1 MIDNISPE
9 NIKYAIKKY
18 TKGGSVMPDDVKAE
32 LKEFRENIE
41 TASEEDKKYL
51 QKAIDSIVSKYP
63 DQEDINFID
72 NEDNSIENL
81 YGGNWYK
88 KNNTKLLG
96 NIKIDKSRYGKEIQV
111 LTGDITVLNNIDA
124 PDDFDQFI
132 KNINIGI
139 SDIKT
144 TVSESILKVENQQ
157 FVVKIIEQSNNDIG
171 KKAVAK
177 KVKKEESLNEDYEAP
192 QPKLQTYE
200 QIYSILND
208 KISNEELKAYIYY
221 KDSINQKLSDAWYE
235 MAKYGEDTRS
245 KNQKIKDWVN
255 EGILF
260 YYKGSYL
267 PLPIYASGD
276 IYEKISRIVKG
287 GENSGQDID
296 FITENYGEEVLK
308 NQLVVLNNSFKKVYE
323 NRLTITGN
331 DDAKSLILKPISKFA
346 KNHFINN
353 INSIDVFKWWA
364 SGKAENKGKPDFYKL
379 DGRTYQQDT
388 FDKLSLTEA
397 YCLWLTINRN
407 KIDFKGNLSYS
418 DIIYFYIEKRSK
430 QAPSHLS
437 DAQVEK
443 WKAQMA
449 RTKAKAAE
457 EGNRLFLL
465 FLKEE
470 LSLEQ
475 KVTIET
481 QWNSQFNNYL
491 KPDFLK
497 IPVAFNLA
505 KSYYDEDPF
514 IVKDEK
520 REAVSFIFN
529 EGSGCLAYDVGV
541 GKTMSAIMVMEQ
553 FIIAGYS
560 KRPFVVVPNQTY
572 KQWLSEIKGLLPH
585 RKINGLFNLGV
596 DYSDE
601 ILDENNNVRKL
612 DEGSITVLTYEG
624 FARLGFN
631 QKTESDLLSELY
643 EILNQGGA
651 DEMMSEKKKASFYS
665 KLESLIGKGLKGTN
679 VEIESLGLDFVCFDE
694 AHALK
699 KVFTSVKGEA
709 ESSGKKAKQQY
720 KIQAGSPSDTALKG
734 FMISQYILKN
744 NNNRNVLMLTAT
756 PFTNS
761 PLEVFSMLSMVA
773 YNQLDSLGL
782 KNITDFF
789 DNYIDVNSELIV
801 NHKLQPQYKEIVKG
815 FNNLPSL
822 QKIILRYFNYK
833 EGDDIGVV
841 RPNKIVIPY
850 TKKLINNEIVKL
862 SKEEEVTCNIE
873 MSFAQKRFMAD
884 VVAYAEGKGELGYAK
899 HSNEDDLDAEQ
910 LNDSDADTIDDNS
923 LTDKEKSGVRALRS
937 MNFARNIALSPYLY
951 EYNDLGEPTYLEY
964 INTSPKLKYVME
976 CIKSVKK
983 YHEERNEPMS
993 GQVIYMDRGLKY
1005 FNLIMDYLIYEVGFE
1020 KHEVGEITA
1029 KMSVDKKRIAQDSF
1043 LGRKYNE
1050 KTKEYENISD
1060 SQRMKVLLG
1069 SSSIKEGINLQKK
1082 STVLYNCF
1090 LDWNPTDMIQL
1101 QGRIWRQ
1108 QNEFMN
1114 VRIVNPLMIDSI
1126 DIFMF
1131 QKLEEKT
1138 ARINSIWS
1146 NDGKSVL
1153 RIEEIDPQEI
1163 KYALIKDPKVL
1174 ALFEVEVKNTKIQ
1187 DDVNSL
1193 KSIQDRLIE
1202 YKRNVSQLDYLKD
1215 DINKIIT
1222 DFAASKKDLDI
1233 IQKVNYLINFFKT
1246 EYPKDDQ
1253 GKVMIGS
1260 YERKYQMQE
1269 INKKFKPEDI
1279 SNYEK
1284 PFRPY
1289 WLDRAIEY
1297 KRLIEKEN
1305 KDLLNPRDIKLEN
1318 IDSYIEESKAK
1329 ILALQ
1334 DEAKFLASPEFI
1346 DKRTEEIILERE
1358 KNKFE
1363 LKSIPTLIN
1372 EFERLNYLLS
1382 IKRLKEPVKEKVTV
1396 YDSCE
1401 LIDESGVRKI
1411 DDESIRKLTECV
1423 EALPQTKLSHI
1434 DENEQYTDERKLLHY
1449 EIINELKKQI
1459 SCIKNDKPIAI
1470 LTGGSPASGKSS
1482 FLKTYAPYLLNEA
1495 IFKIDADEIRAKL
1508 PEYKGWNATAT
1519 HAETKDI
1526 VNTLLTDKEIGVPC
1540 DFDLIYDGTMNST
1553 KNYLPLIGTL
1563 KRLGYQVFI
1572 VYMDRVPYAEVKKRM
1587 LERYQKTG
1595 RFVPVSVIDDFFGKG
1610 KEALNDLKKIV
1621 DGYMVVDASS
1631 RDYNIIEKG
1640 GIELPHDRNYNAISE
1655 PNRVSKIKNKLI
1667 QLAKLI

>member
-9 NIKYAIKKY
+9 NIKHAIKKY
-18 TKGGSVMPDDVKAE
+18 IKGGSVMPDDVKSE

-63 DQEDINFID
+63 DQEQLDFID
-72 NEDNSIENL
+72 KEDNSIEDL

-88 KNNTKLLG
+88 RNNTKLLG
-96 NIKIDKSRYGKEIQV
+96 NLKIDKSRYGKEIQV

-124 PDDFDQFI
+124 PDNFDQFI

-144 TVSESILKVENQQ
+144 TVSQEILKIENQQ
-157 FVVKIIEQSNNDIG
+157 FLVKIIEKSNNDIG

-192 QPKLQTYE
+192 QPKLQTY
-200 QIYSILND
+200 QQVYQSLNEN
-208 KISNEELKAYIYY
+208 ISNEELKAYIYY
-221 KDSINQKLSDAWYE
+221 KESINQQLSDEWYI

-245 KNQKIKDWVN
+245 KNQKVKDWVN

-296 FITENYGEEVLK
+296 FITENYGDEVLK
-308 NQLVVLNNSFKKVYE
+308 NQLVVLNNSFQKVYE

-346 KNHFINN
+346 KNHFIEN
-353 INSIDVFKWWA
+353 INSIDVFKWWS

-379 DGRTYQQDT
+379 DGRTYQQTT

-397 YCLWLTINRN
+397 YCLWLTVNRN
-407 KIDFKGNLSYS
+407 KLDIKGNLSYN

-437 DAQVEK
+437 DSQVEK

-449 RTKAKAAE
+449 RTKAKSAE
-457 EGNRLFLL
+457 EGNRLFSL

-497 IPVAFNLA
+497 IPVAFNITE
-505 KSYYDEDPF
+505 SFYDEQPF
-514 IVKDEK
+514 IVKPEK

-631 QKTESDLLSELY
+631 KRTENELLSELY

-665 KLESLIGKGLKGTN
+665 KLENLIGKGLKGTN

-720 KIQAGSPSDTALKG
+720 KIQSGSPSDTALKG

-744 NNNRNVLMLTAT
+744 NKNRNVLMLTAT

-833 EGDDIGVV
+833 EGDDIGVI

-850 TKKLINNEIVKL
+850 TKKLVNNEVVKL
-862 SKEEEVTCNIE
+862 SKEEEITCNIE
-873 MSFAQKRFMAD
+873 MSFAQKRFMSD
-884 VVAYAEGKGELGYAK
+884 VVAYAEGKSELGYAK
-899 HSNEDDLDAEQ
+899 HSNEDDVDSEQ
-910 LNDSDADTIDDNS
+910 LNDSDEDTIDDSS

-951 EYNDLGEPTYLEY
+951 EYNDLGQPTYLEY

-976 CIKSVKK
+976 CIKSIKK
-983 YHEERNEPMS
+983 YHEDHNEPMS

-1005 FNLIMDYLIYEVGFE
+1005 FNLIIDYLVYEVGFE
-1020 KHEVGEITA
+1020 RHEVGEITA
-1029 KMSVDKKRIAQDSF
+1029 KMSVDKKRISQDSF

-1050 KTKEYENISD
+1050 KTKEYENITD
-1060 SQRMKVLLG
+1060 SERIKVLLG

-1153 RIEEIDPQEI
+1153 KIEEIDPQEI

-1187 DDVNSL
+1187 DDINSL
-1193 KSIQDRLIE
+1193 KSVQDRLVE
-1202 YKRNVSQLDYLKD
+1202 YKSNLKAIDYSKD
-1215 DINKIIT
+1215 SINKIIS
-1222 DFAASKKDLDI
+1222 DFAPSKIDLDI
-1233 IQKVNYLINFFKT
+1233 IQKINFLITLFKS
-1246 EYPKDDQ
+1246 EYPKDDS
-1253 GKVMIGS
+1253 GKIMVSS
-1260 YERKYQMQE
+1260 YDRKYAWEE
-1269 INKKFKPEDI
+1269 IMKKYKPEDI

-1284 PFRPY
+1284 PYRPY
-1289 WLDRAIEY
+1289 WLDRVIEN

-1305 KDLLNPRDIKLEN
+1305 KDLLNPRN
-1318 IDSYIEESKAK
+1318 INSEKIDDYIEESKIK
-1329 ILALQ
+1329 IQSLQ
-1334 DEAKFLASPEFI
+1334 DEAKFLASPEYV
-1346 DKRTEEIILERE
+1346 DKRTQEIIIDRE
-1358 KNKFE
+1358 KNKYE

-1382 IKRLKEPVKEKVTV
+1382 IKRLKEPKKEKVTV

-1401 LIDESGVRKI
+1401 LIDEKGVRKI
-1411 DDESIRKLTECV
+1411 DEESIRKLTECV
-1423 EALPQTKLSHI
+1423 ESLPQTKSMHI
-1434 DENEQYTDERKLLHY
+1434 DINGDYTDERKLLHY

-1459 SCIKNDKPIAI
+1459 SCLKNEQPIAI

-1482 FLKTYAPYLLNEA
+1482 FLKTYAPYLLNDA
-1495 IFKIDADEIRAKL
+1495 IFKIDADEVRAKL
-1508 PEYKGWNATAT
+1508 PEYKGWNANST
-1519 HAETKDI
+1519 HLETKDI
-1526 VNTLLTDKEIGVPC
+1526 INSLLTDKEIGVPC
-1540 DFDLIYDGTMNST
+1540 EFDLIYDGTMNST

-1563 KRLGYQVFI
+1563 KRLGYKVFI
-1572 VYMDRVPYAEVKKRM
+1572 VYMDRVPYKEVKERM
-1587 LERYQKTG
+1587 LSRYQKTG
-1595 RFVPVSVIDDFFGKG
+1595 RFVPVSVIDDFFSKG
-1610 KEALNDLKKIV
+1610 KEALDELKNVV
-1621 DGYMVVDASS
+1621 DGYMVVDAST
-1631 RDYNIIEKG
+1631 RDYNILEKG
-1640 GIELPHDRNYNAISE
+1640 GMEIPADRNYQTISE
-1655 PNRVSKIKNKLI
+1655 PNRVAKIKNKLI

>member
-1 MIDNISPE
+1 MIDNIHPE
-9 NIKYAIKKY
+9 NLKNAIKKY
-18 TKGGSVMPDDVKAE
+18 ALGGSIMPDDVKSE
-32 LKEFRENIE
+32 LKEFRETIE

-51 QKAIDSIVSKYP
+51 QKAIDFIVSKYP
-63 DQEDINFID
+63 DQDELNLIDI
-72 NEDNSIENL
+72 EDNSIKDL

-111 LTGDITVLNNIDA
+111 LTGDISVLNNIDA

-139 SDIKT
+139 SDIQT
-144 TVSESILKVENQQ
+144 TISEEILKVENQQ
-157 FVVKIIEQSNNDIG
+157 FIVKIIERSNNDIG

-177 KVKKEESLNEDYEAP
+177 KVKKQESLNEDYEAP
-192 QPKLQTYE
+192 QPKLQTY
-200 QIYSILND
+200 QQVYQSLNEN
-208 KISNEELKAYIYY
+208 ISNEELKAYIYY
-221 KDSINQKLSDAWYE
+221 KESIGQELSAEWYS

-245 KNQKIKDWVN
+245 ITEKIKDWVT

-276 IYEKISRIVKG
+276 IYEKIGKIVKG

-296 FITENYGEEVLK
+296 FITKNYGDDILK
-308 NQLVVLNNSFKKVYE
+308 NQLVVLKDAFQKVYD
-323 NRLTITGN
+323 NRLLITGN
-331 DDAKSLILKPISKFA
+331 DDSKSLILKPISKFA
-346 KNHFINN
+346 KNNFIENT
-353 INSIDVFKWWA
+353 NSIDVFKWWA
-364 SGKAENKGKPDFYKL
+364 IGKSENRGKPDFYKL
-379 DGRTYQQDT
+379 EGSTYKQNT
-388 FDKLSLTEA
+388 FDKLSLTDA
-397 YCLWLTINRN
+397 YCLWLAINRN
-407 KIDFKGNLSYS
+407 KLDIKGNLSYN
-418 DIIYFYIEKRSK
+418 DIIYFYIDKRSK
-430 QAPSHLS
+430 QAPSYLS
-437 DAQVEK
+437 DSEVEK
-443 WKAQMA
+443 WKAQIA
-449 RTKAKAAE
+449 RTKAKATE
-457 EGNRLFLL
+457 EGNRLFSL

-481 QWNSQFNNYL
+481 QWNSTYNNYL

-497 IPVAFNLA
+497 IPVAFNITE
-505 KSYYDEDPF
+505 SFYDEEPF
-514 IVKDEK
+514 IIKPEK

-612 DEGSITVLTYEG
+612 DEGSISVLTYEG
-624 FARLGFN
+624 FAKLGFS
-631 QKTESDLLSELY
+631 QKTESELLAELY

-665 KLESLIGKGLKGTN
+665 KLETLIGKGLKGTN

-720 KIQAGSPSDTALKG
+720 KIQSGSPSDTALKG

-744 NNNRNVLMLTAT
+744 NKNRNVLMLTAT

-789 DNYIDVNSELIV
+789 DNYIDINSELIV

-833 EGDDIGVV
+833 EGDDIGVI
-841 RPNKIVIPY
+841 RPNKIVIPF
-850 TKKLINNEIVKL
+850 TKKLVNNEVVKL

-884 VVAYAEGKGELGYAK
+884 VVAYAEGKGELGYVK
-899 HSNEDDLDAEQ
+899 NSNEDDLDSEQ
-910 LNDSDADTIDDNS
+910 FSDEDTISDSS
-923 LTDKEKSGVRALRS
+923 LTEKEKSGVRALRS
-937 MNFARNIALSPYLY
+937 MNFSRNIALSPYLY
-951 EYNDLGEPTYLEY
+951 EYNDLGQPTYLDY

-976 CIKSVKK
+976 CIRSIKK
-983 YHEERNEPMS
+983 YHEEHNEPMS

-1005 FNLIMDYLIYEVGFE
+1005 FNLIIDYLVYEVGFE
-1020 KHEVGEITA
+1020 RHEVGEITA
-1029 KMSVDKKRIAQDSF
+1029 KMSVDKKRISQDSF

-1050 KTKEYENISD
+1050 KTKEYENITD
-1060 SQRMKVLLG
+1060 SERMKVLLG

-1082 STVLYNCF
+1082 STCLYNCF

-1153 RIEEIDPQEI
+1153 KIEEIDPQEI

-1174 ALFEVEVKNTKIQ
+1174 ALFEVEVKNTKI
-1187 DDVNSL
+1187 
-1193 KSIQDRLIE
+1193 
-1202 YKRNVSQLDYLKD
+1202 KD
-1215 DINKIIT
+1215 DINSIKSVEDRLISYKSSLNTLSRHKDEIDELLT
-1222 DFAASKKDLDI
+1222 QIAPSKKDLDI
-1233 IQKVNYLINFFKT
+1233 IQKVNFLITFFKS
-1246 EYPKDDQ
+1246 EYPKDDF
-1253 GKVMIGS
+1253 GKIIIS
-1260 YERKYQMQE
+1260 DYEKRYSMDE
-1269 INKKFKPEDI
+1269 ILKKFKQEDI
-1279 SNYEK
+1279 SNVQR

-1289 WLDRAIEY
+1289 WLDYSIES

-1305 KDLLNPRDIKLEN
+1305 KDLLNPRNIKAER
-1318 IDSYIEESKAK
+1318 IDSYIDESKQK
-1329 ILALQ
+1329 VIALT
-1334 DEAKFLASPEFI
+1334 EEVKFLESEEYVA
-1346 DKRTEEIILERE
+1346 KRTKEIILDRE
-1358 KNKFE
+1358 KNKYE
-1363 LKSIPTLIN
+1363 LKSVPTLIN

-1382 IKRLKEPVKEKVTV
+1382 IKRLKEPKKEKVV

-1401 LIDESGVRKI
+1401 LIDEEGVRKI
-1411 DDESIRKLTECV
+1411 DEESIKKLTACV
-1423 EALPQTKLSHI
+1423 ESLPQTKSMYI
-1434 DENEQYTDERKLLHY
+1434 DINGDYTDERKLLHY
-1449 EIINELKKQI
+1449 EIINELKEQI
-1459 SCIKNDKPIAI
+1459 NCLTNEQPIAI

-1482 FLKTYAPYLLNEA
+1482 FLKTYAPYLLNDA
-1495 IFKIDADEIRAKL
+1495 LFKIDADEVRAKL
-1508 PEYKGWNATAT
+1508 PEYKGWNANST
-1519 HAETKDI
+1519 HSETKDI
-1526 VNTLLTDKEIGVPC
+1526 INTLLTDKEIGVPC
-1540 DFDLIYDGTMNST
+1540 QFDMIYDGTMNST

-1563 KRLGYQVFI
+1563 KRLGYKVFI
-1572 VYMDRVPYAEVKKRM
+1572 VYMDKVPYKEVKERM
-1587 LERYQKTG
+1587 LSRYQKTG
-1595 RFVPVSVIDDFFGKG
+1595 RFVPISVIDDFFSKG
-1610 KEALNDLKKIV
+1610 KEALDELKNVV
-1621 DGYMVVDASS
+1621 DGYMVVDAST
-1631 RDYNIIEKG
+1631 RDYNILEKG
-1640 GIELPHDRNYNAISE
+1640 GMEIPIDRNYQAISE
-1655 PNRVSKIKNKLI
+1655 PNKVAKIKNKLI

>member
-1 MIDNISPE
+1 MIDNISPK
-9 NIKYAIKKY
+9 NIQHAIKKFN
-18 TKGGSVMPDDVKAE
+18 GGGMVMPDDVKSE
-32 LKEFRENIE
+32 LQEFREEIE
-41 TASEEDKKYL
+41 TASEEDKQYL
-51 QKAIDSIVSKYP
+51 QKAIDFILGKYP
-63 DQEDINFID
+63 EQKEIDVIDEEEINIID
-72 NEDNSIENL
+72 KEDNSIEDL

-111 LTGDITVLNNIDA
+111 LTGDITVLTNIDA

-132 KNINIGI
+132 KNINIGV
-139 SDIKT
+139 SDIKMT
-144 TVSESILKVENQQ
+144 ISQEILKVENEQ
-157 FVVKIIEQSNNDIG
+157 FLIKIIERSNNDIG

-177 KVKKEESLNEDYEAP
+177 KLKKVEQKESLKEDYEAP
-192 QPKLQTYE
+192 VAKLQTY
-200 QIYSILND
+200 QQVYQALNEN
-208 KISNEELKAYIYY
+208 ISNEELKAYIYY
-221 KDSINQKLSDAWYE
+221 KETIGQELSEDWYL
-235 MAKYGEDTRS
+235 MAKYSEDTRS
-245 KNQKIKDWVN
+245 TSQKLKDWVN

-260 YYKGSYL
+260 YYKGTYL
-267 PLPIYASGD
+267 PLPLYASGD
-276 IYEKISRIVKG
+276 IYEKISKIVKA
-287 GENSGQDID
+287 GENSGQDIY
-296 FITENYGEEVLK
+296 FITKTYGDDVLK
-308 NQLVVLNNSFKKVYE
+308 NQLVVLNNSFQKVYD

-331 DDAKSLILKPISKFA
+331 DDSKSLILKPISRFA
-346 KNHFINN
+346 KNNFIENT
-353 INSIDVFKWWA
+353 NSADVFKWWEI
-364 SGKAENKGKPDFYKL
+364 GKAENKGKPDFYKL
-379 DGRTYQQDT
+379 EGRSYQQTT
-388 FDKLSLTEA
+388 FDKLSLTDA
-397 YCLWLTINRN
+397 YCLWLTVNRN
-407 KIDFKGNLSYS
+407 KLDIKGNLAYN
-418 DIIYFYIEKRSK
+418 DIIYYYIEKRTK
-430 QAPSHLS
+430 QAPSYLS
-437 DAQVEK
+437 DSQLEK
-443 WKAQMA
+443 WKAQIL

-470 LSLEQ
+470 LSLNQ

-491 KPDFLK
+491 KPDYLK
-497 IPVAFNLA
+497 IPVAFNITE
-505 KSYYDEDPF
+505 SFYDEQPF
-514 IVKDEK
+514 IIKPEK

-572 KQWLSEIKGLLPH
+572 KQWLSEIRGLLPH

-601 ILDENNNVRKL
+601 ILDENNNVKKL

-624 FARLGFN
+624 FAKLGFN
-631 QKTESDLLSELY
+631 QSTENDLLAELY

-651 DEMMSEKKKASFYS
+651 DEMMSEKKKASFYG
-665 KLESLIGKGLKGTN
+665 KLENLIGKGLKGTN

-720 KIQAGSPSDTALKG
+720 KIQSGSPSDTALKG

-744 NNNRNVLMLTAT
+744 NKNRNVLMLTAT

-801 NHKLQPQYKEIVKG
+801 NHKLKPQYKEIVKG

-833 EGDDIGVV
+833 EGDDIGVI
-841 RPNKIVIPY
+841 RPNKIVIPF
-850 TKKLINNEIVKL
+850 TKKLVNNEVVRL

-873 MSFAQKRFMAD
+873 MSFAQKRFMSD
-884 VVAYAEGKGELGYAK
+884 VVSYAEGKMELGFIQ
-899 HSNEDDLDAEQ
+899 HSNADDIDAEK
-910 LNDSDADTIDDNS
+910 LNDSSDEDTIDDEN

-951 EYNDLGEPTYLEY
+951 EYNDLGEPTYLDY

-976 CIKSVKK
+976 CIKSIKK
-983 YHEERNEPMS
+983 YHEEHNEPMS

-1005 FNLIMDYLIYEVGFE
+1005 FNLIIEYLIKEIGFE
-1020 KHEVGEITA
+1020 KHEVGQITA
-1029 KMSVDKKRIAQDSF
+1029 KMSVDKKRISQDSF
-1043 LGRKYNE
+1043 LGRRYDE

-1082 STVLYNCF
+1082 STCLYNCF

-1153 RIEEIDPQEI
+1153 KIEEVDPQEI
-1163 KYALIKDPKVL
+1163 KYALIKDPKVI
-1174 ALFEVEVKNTKIQ
+1174 ALFEIEVKNTKIQ
-1187 DDVNSL
+1187 DDINSL
-1193 KSIQDRLIE
+1193 KSIEDRLIDYRANLKGIDSNIDE
-1202 YKRNVSQLDYLKD
+1202 INTYVGKFSPSKSNLD
-1215 DINKIIT
+1215 T
-1222 DFAASKKDLDI
+1222 
-1233 IQKVNYLINFFKT
+1233 IQKINYLITLFKT
-1246 EYPKDDQ
+1246 EYPKDDS
-1253 GKVMIGS
+1253 GKVMIS
-1260 YERKYQMQE
+1260 DWERRYGFDE
-1269 INKKFKPEDI
+1269 IIKKFKREDI
-1279 SNYEK
+1279 SNIEK
-1284 PFRPY
+1284 PSKPY
-1289 WLDRAIEY
+1289 WFDRIVEN

-1305 KDLLNPRDIKLEN
+1305 KDLLNPRGIKLEN
-1318 IDSYIEESKAK
+1318 IDAYIQDSKQK
-1329 ILALQ
+1329 SIALSE
-1334 DEAKFLASPEFI
+1334 EAKFLASPEYVG
-1346 DKRTEEIILERE
+1346 KRTEEIILDRE
-1358 KNKFE
+1358 KNKYE
-1363 LKSIPTLIN
+1363 LKSIPALVK

-1382 IKRLKEPVKEKVTV
+1382 IKRLKEPIKEKIEKSEKENVVVKT
-1396 YDSCE
+1396 E
-1401 LIDESGVRKI
+1401 ESA
-1411 DDESIRKLTECV
+1411 ESE
-1423 EALPQTKLSHI
+1423 
-1434 DENEQYTDERKLLHY
+1434 
-1449 EIINELKKQI
+1449 
-1459 SCIKNDKPIAI
+1459 
-1470 LTGGSPASGKSS
+1470 KS
-1482 FLKTYAPYLLNEA
+1482 
-1495 IFKIDADEIRAKL
+1495 
-1508 PEYKGWNATAT
+1508 
-1519 HAETKDI
+1519 
-1526 VNTLLTDKEIGVPC
+1526 
-1540 DFDLIYDGTMNST
+1540 
-1553 KNYLPLIGTL
+1553 
-1563 KRLGYQVFI
+1563 
-1572 VYMDRVPYAEVKKRM
+1572 
-1587 LERYQKTG
+1587 
-1595 RFVPVSVIDDFFGKG
+1595 
-1610 KEALNDLKKIV
+1610 
-1621 DGYMVVDASS
+1621 
-1631 RDYNIIEKG
+1631 IIEKQIRG
-1640 GIELPHDRNYNAISE
+1640 LKLLVDMFEGEEKATVEKQIRGLELILPM
-1655 PNRVSKIKNKLI
+1655 L
-1667 QLAKLI
+1667 